1 MFRYTTTYIN
11 LVSFVISIIIFLIIN
26 LFLSNMYII
35 LPKATFK
42 AGFIVNNSQNQT
54 NENSQL
60 NSNTQ
65 VDSNQ
70 INQTTEE
77 KIDKSK
83 EEQLIQ
89 EQEEW
94 YLEIPCINLKANIKE
109 GTTKEIMDDY
119 IGHFEETSK
128 DIGNI
133 GLAAHNRGYKNNY
146 FENLKKLKEGD
157 IIKYKYKN
165 VKREYVVEKHIII
178 KDTDWTNLEETDEN
192 IITLITCVENQP
204 EYRRCIQGIEKIKE
218 SEEF

>member
-26 LFLSNMYII
+26 LFISNIYII
-35 LPKATFK
+35 LPKTAFK

-54 NENSQL
+54 NENKQL
-60 NSNTQ
+60 NSNIQT
-65 VDSNQ
+65 DSNQ
-70 INQTTEE
+70 ITEDKLTEE
-77 KIDKSK
+77 
-83 EEQLIQ
+83 LII
-89 EQEEW
+89 QEEW
-94 YLEIPCINLKANIKE
+94 YLEIPCINLKEKIKE
-109 GTTKEIMDDY
+109 GTTKEVMDDY

-128 DIGNI
+128 GIGNV

-157 IIKYKYKN
+157 IIHYKYKN